1 MKYIYFLVI
10 LLSINAFGQERKNLK
25 LRIMIDELSVFPL
38 KVLNTTTEETVT
50 TDSAGF
56 FSMKVKA
63 NDELVLVENDYYQLK
78 YTLKH
83 ADLVHN
89 IVRVYPESKNTV
101 LKEVEVKT
109 ITTNS
114 LGIDNKTIMTNYIN
128 PNPNLNMDLLAIFS
142 WITGK
147 TKKEKQR
154 KNEIVLRK
162 SYEQNPYVAQLPR
175 TVITDYL
182 KIPDSLVHKFYY
194 YMNDDY
200 LIDQYIK
207 QGDDAKCKMHLLYKS
222 FDFLQQE
229 KDETEE

>member
-1 MKYIYFLVI
+1 MKYICFLVI

-128 PNPNLNMDLLAIFS
+128 PNPNLNMDFKAIFLWLIS
-142 WITGK
+142 K
-147 TKKEKQR
+147 MQKKR
-154 KNEIVLRK
+154 NPNEIVLRK

-182 KIPDSLVHKFYY
+182 KIPDSLVNKFYY

-207 QGDDAKCKMHLLYKS
+207 QGDEAKWKMHLLDKS
-222 FDFLQQE
+222 FEFLQQE
-229 KDETEE
+229 KEEAEE